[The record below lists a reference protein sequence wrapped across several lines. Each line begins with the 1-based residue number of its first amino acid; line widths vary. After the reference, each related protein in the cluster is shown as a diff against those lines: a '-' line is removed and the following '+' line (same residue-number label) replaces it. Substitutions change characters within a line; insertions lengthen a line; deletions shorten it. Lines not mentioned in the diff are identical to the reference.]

1 MVALVYGYDVR
12 DQKELMRIHH
22 RVERFG
28 ERYQAIPKFLRDFIE
43 HFMNGYRSRYL
54 PIANGVR
61 LTLNSGLLLII
72 TLILGYRFIEWAA
85 AWLWLGTAHLIG
97 PHSIAVWGSP
107 CGNGVTFL
115 FGSPLQ
121 DLSTGILVEPLR
133 ICFLAAVLET
143 AFSMTKRAKA

>member
-1 MVALVYGYDVR
+1 M
-12 DQKELMRIHH
+12 K
-22 RVERFG
+22 
-28 ERYQAIPKFLRDFIE
+28 
-43 HFMNGYRSRYL
+43 
-54 PIANGVR
+54 

-97 PHSIAVWGSP
+97 PHSIAVWEVLA
-107 CGNGVTFL
+107 NGVSFL

-121 DLSTGILVEPLR
+121 DSSTGILVEPLR

-143 AFSMTKRAKA
+143 AFSMTGKTTV